1 MGRMSVETLQASR
14 TELEAALG
22 ELTRTHS
29 EMEATLAATVAGS
42 DKLAEEI
49 SRSVVA
55 LQFQDSVGQRLTHV
69 ADELAE
75 MRTNVHLPLEYLSRE
90 TPVLGETRRK
100 QVGARLEARYTMAA
114 ERKPSQNKT
123 TDQNEMD
130 GVELF

>member
-1 MGRMSVETLQASR
+1 MSVETLQASR
-14 TELEAALG
+14 TELESALG

-42 DKLAEEI
+42 EKLAGEI

-69 ADELAE
+69 AHELAE
-75 MRTNVHLPLEYLSRE
+75 MRANVHLPLEYLARQ
-90 TPVLGETRRK
+90 TPVLGENRRK
-100 QVGARLEARYTMAA
+100 LVGARLEARYTMAA
-114 ERKPSQNKT
+114 ERDRAMKKT
-123 TDQNEMD
+123 TEENDNDMD